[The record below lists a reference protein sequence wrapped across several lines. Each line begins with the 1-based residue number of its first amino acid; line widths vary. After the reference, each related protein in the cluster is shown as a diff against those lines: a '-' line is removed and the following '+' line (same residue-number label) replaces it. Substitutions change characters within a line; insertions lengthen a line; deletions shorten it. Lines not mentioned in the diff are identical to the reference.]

1 MQIVILGQN
10 QEALDQIYAET
21 NQSGQ
26 MEPELYVL
34 FYLHSNLSYLSP
46 ISSLINNKRK
56 SDFVNAWRVEHIIK
70 SLEGTTKEEVFKRL
84 SIFL

>member
-34 FYLHSNLSYLSP
+34 FIYIPTSHTFHLYLL
-46 ISSLINNKRK
+46 
-56 SDFVNAWRVEHIIK
+56 
-70 SLEGTTKEEVFKRL
+70 
-84 SIFL
+84 